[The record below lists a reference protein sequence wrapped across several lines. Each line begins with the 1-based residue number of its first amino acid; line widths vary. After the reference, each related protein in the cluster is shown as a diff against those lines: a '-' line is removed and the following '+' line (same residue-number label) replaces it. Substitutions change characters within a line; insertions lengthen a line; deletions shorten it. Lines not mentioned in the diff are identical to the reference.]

1 MTRKVSTP
9 KTTTTTSRKPT
20 PRKPRTTKEPN
31 IETNIENKTPFDLL
45 SLIKIDIKHKNE
57 TQKKLTT
64 SIKNNDVTIC
74 TGPAGTGK
82 TYLSCLQALSEL
94 KNNENIKKIVLVK
107 SVTTLKSEEIGFLKG
122 TMEDK
127 MEPFMY
133 SFVGNFEKI
142 IGKELY
148 TKLKDS
154 NQIEILPIAYLRG
167 VNIDNAIVI
176 IDEVQNIS
184 IENIRTILTRLGEN
198 SKMVFLGD
206 VKQIDAKN
214 KYDSAL
220 SFLLTHF
227 SGVDRIGTVEFNKED
242 IIRHPLIKVIE
253 DIFDKVEEDKKLEQS
268 KQIKPQPPKTQIIGG
283 VKKEKSLIQKI
294 LSLFK

>member
-1 MTRKVSTP
+1 MPRKVTNTTTP
-9 KTTTTTSRKPT
+9 KTRTKKIETIDDDFFKKPT
-20 PRKPRTTKEPN
+20 VL
-31 IETNIENKTPFDLL
+31 ISQIKTEL
-45 SLIKIDIKHKNE
+45 KYKNE
-57 TQKKLTT
+57 TQKKMAM
-64 SIKNNDVTIC
+64 SIRNNDVTIC

-82 TYLSCLQALSEL
+82 SYVACIQALNEL

-122 TMEDK
+122 TMEEK

-142 IGKELY
+142 IGKGLY
-148 TKLKDS
+148 EKLKTGDY
-154 NQIEILPIAYLRG
+154 IEILPIAYLRG

-184 IENIRTILTRLGEN
+184 IDNIRTILTRLGEN

-206 VKQIDAKN
+206 VKQIDSKN

-220 SFLLTHF
+220 SFLMKHF
-227 SGVDRIGTVEFNKED
+227 KDVNNIGTVEYSKDD
-242 IIRHPLIKVIE
+242 IVRHPLVKVIE
-253 DIFDKVEEDKKLEQS
+253 DIFDSVNDEELKLKS
-268 KQIKPQPPKTQIIGG
+268 LNAKNTTNQINQRK
-283 VKKEKSLIQKI
+283 VKKASFLKRLLKSLLK
-294 LSLFK
+294 

>member
-1 MTRKVSTP
+1 MIKKP
-9 KTTTTTSRKPT
+9 ATTTT
-20 PRKPRTTKEPN
+20 RKPRVNKATTTDSSVEK
-31 IETNIENKTPFDLL
+31 KVPFDLL
-45 SLIKIDIKHKNE
+45 TQIKIDIKHKNE

-74 TGPAGTGK
+74 VGSPGTGK

-122 TMEDK
+122 TMAEK

-133 SFVGNFEKI
+133 SFIGNFEKI

-148 TKLKDS
+148 LKLNES

-176 IDEVQNIS
+176 IDETQNIS
-184 IENIRTILTRLGEN
+184 IENIRTILTRLGDN

-220 SFLLTHF
+220 GFLLNNF
-227 SGVDRIGTVEFNKED
+227 NDIGRIGIVKFSKED
-242 IIRHPLIKVIE
+242 IIRHPLIKIIE
-253 DIFDKVEEDKKLEQS
+253 DIFDKVEESKKSEQP
-268 KQIKPQPPKTQIIGG
+268 KQIKEQTTQIQKNIKG
-283 VKKEKSLIQKI
+283 KSLIQKI
-294 LSLFK
+294 LSLFN

>member
-1 MTRKVSTP
+1 MIKKSVSTP
-9 KTTTTTSRKPT
+9 
-20 PRKPRTTKEPN
+20 RTRAKKSD
-31 IETNIENKTPFDLL
+31 ENVPEQQKSITDLA
-45 SLIKIDIKHKNE
+45 SLIRVELKHKNE
-57 TQKKLTT
+57 TQKKLTQ
-64 SIKNNDVTIC
+64 SIKNSDVTIC

-82 TYLSCLQALSEL
+82 TYLSCLQALTEL

-122 TMEDK
+122 TMEEK

-133 SFVGNFEKI
+133 SFTGNFEKL
-142 IGKELY
+142 IGRDLF
-148 TKLKDS
+148 TKLKTS

-176 IDEVQNIS
+176 IDEVQNIT

-198 SKMVFLGD
+198 SKMIFLGD

-227 SGVDRIGTVEFNKED
+227 KGIDRIGIVEFNKED

-268 KQIKPQPPKTQIIGG
+268 KQIKQQQPKSQIISE
-283 VKKEKSLIQKI
+283 VKREKTSKFKGF
-294 LSLFK
+294 LSLFR

>member
-31 IETNIENKTPFDLL
+31 TETNIENKTPFDLL
-45 SLIKIDIKHKNE
+45 SQIKIEIKHKNE
-57 TQKKLTT
+57 NQKKLTT

-74 TGPAGTGK
+74 VGSPGSGK

-122 TMEDK
+122 TME
-127 MEPFMY
+127 PFMY

-148 TKLKDS
+148 SKLKDS

-176 IDEVQNIS
+176 IDEAQNIS

-227 SGVDRIGTVEFNKED
+227 NAVNRIGTVEFNKED

-268 KQIKPQPPKTQIIGG
+268 KQIKPQPPKSQNIGG
-283 VKKEKSLIQKI
+283 VKKEKTLIQKI
-294 LSLFK
+294 LGLFK

>member
-20 PRKPRTTKEPN
+20 ARKPRTSKEPN

-45 SLIKIDIKHKNE
+45 SLIKIDVKHKNE
-57 TQKKLTT
+57 NQKKLTT

-74 TGPAGTGK
+74 VGSPGTGK

-184 IENIRTILTRLGEN
+184 IDNIRTILTRL
-198 SKMVFLGD
+198 
-206 VKQIDAKN
+206 VKTLKW
-214 KYDSAL
+214 
-220 SFLLTHF
+220 F
-227 SGVDRIGTVEFNKED
+227 S
-242 IIRHPLIKVIE
+242 
-253 DIFDKVEEDKKLEQS
+253 
-268 KQIKPQPPKTQIIGG
+268 
-283 VKKEKSLIQKI
+283 
-294 LSLFK
+294 

>member
-1 MTRKVSTP
+1 MIK
-9 KTTTTTSRKPT
+9 KTTTTRPSKAKAKKSDESVSELQKINTDLTVQMR
-20 PRKPRTTKEPN
+20 
-31 IETNIENKTPFDLL
+31 IE
-45 SLIKIDIKHKNE
+45 IKHKNE
-57 TQKKLTT
+57 NQKKLTQL
-64 SIKNNDVTIC
+64 IKNSDVTIC
-74 TGPAGTGK
+74 TGPAGSGK
-82 TYLSCLQALSEL
+82 TFLSCIQALHEL
-94 KNNENIKKIVLVK
+94 KYNDLIKKIVLVK

-122 TMEDK
+122 TMEEK

-133 SFVGNFEKI
+133 SFTGNFEKI
-142 IGKELY
+142 IGKELFA
-148 TKLKDS
+148 KLKTA

-206 VKQIDAKN
+206 TKQIDAKN

-220 SFLLTHF
+220 SFLLTNF
-227 SGVDRIGTVEFNKED
+227 KNIDKIGIVEFTKDD

-253 DIFDKVEEDKKLEQS
+253 DVFDKISENKKLEQE
-268 KQIKPQPPKTQIIGG
+268 KINKN
-283 VKKEKSLIQKI
+283 KEKYRQFTIEEPKKNTLFEKI
-294 LSLFK
+294 LQLFK

>member
-1 MTRKVSTP
+1 MIKKP
-9 KTTTTTSRKPT
+9 ATTTT
-20 PRKPRTTKEPN
+20 RKPRVNKATTTDSSVEK
-31 IETNIENKTPFDLL
+31 KVPFDLL
-45 SLIKIDIKHKNE
+45 TQIKIDIKHKNE

-74 TGPAGTGK
+74 VGSPGTGK

-122 TMEDK
+122 TMAEK

-133 SFVGNFEKI
+133 SFIGNFEKI

-148 TKLKDS
+148 LKLNES

-176 IDEVQNIS
+176 IDETQNIS
-184 IENIRTILTRLGEN
+184 IENIRTILTRLGDN

-220 SFLLTHF
+220 GFLLNNF
-227 SGVDRIGTVEFNKED
+227 NDIGRIGIVKFSKED
-242 IIRHPLIKVIE
+242 IIRHPLIKIIE
-253 DIFDKVEEDKKLEQS
+253 DIFDKVEESKKSEQP
-268 KQIKPQPPKTQIIGG
+268 KQIKEQTTQIQKNIKG
-283 VKKEKSLIQKI
+283 KSLIQKF
-294 LSLFK
+294 LSLFN